1 MRRGGSKKAALTPE
15 LQRKRMLTVPIP
27 KLIIGM
33 IIPTVLSQ
41 LITVIYNT
49 ADTFFVARIG
59 TSAAAAVGVVFSL
72 QSIMQAYGF
81 GVGTG
86 CGSLVARCLGAAQNE
101 KAESY
106 ANSALLAGLVG
117 SLVIMIPSLIFL
129 PQLMRLLGSTDT
141 MLDYCVSYA
150 RIILMGCPFLCTSSV
165 MSCILRNEGEPIY
178 AVVGLVIGGFFNV
191 ILDPVLIFWAHW
203 GIAGAAAATIVSQTL
218 SWLIL
223 LRAFI
228 TGKSIVKINPRSISR
243 RWRDY
248 FEIYTTG
255 IPTTCRQGMASLGSA
270 VLNIYASQ
278 YGDSA
283 VAAVTISNKIY
294 LFVRNVIIGVG
305 QGFQPVAGFNFGAG
319 DKERTRQA
327 FIFSTQLGTVICVVA
342 AVFIGLNTELVM
354 SWFRGDDPAVI
365 AIGKSALLFACAV
378 MPLMAYSTFVNQLY
392 QCLGFKFA
400 ATMLACCRNGF
411 FLIPVVLVLPRLIGV
426 SGVEMAQPLADFL
439 TFVISVPFQIS
450 FFRKHLRT

>member
-203 GIAGAAAATIVSQTL
+203 GIAGAAAATIVSQAL
-218 SWLIL
+218 SWIIL
-223 LRAFI
+223 LRAFLA
-228 TGKSIVKINPRSISR
+228 GKSIVKINPRSISR

-270 VLNIYASQ
+270 VLNIYASH

-342 AVFIGLNTELVM
+342 AVFIGFNTELVM

-392 QCLGFKFA
+392 QCLGFKLA

-411 FLIPVVLVLPRLIGV
+411 FLIPVVLVLPRFIGV
-426 SGVEMAQPLADFL
+426 GGVEMAQPLADFL

>member
-1 MRRGGSKKAALTPE
+1 
-15 LQRKRMLTVPIP
+15 
-27 KLIIGM
+27 
-33 IIPTVLSQ
+33 
-41 LITVIYNT
+41 
-49 ADTFFVARIG
+49 
-59 TSAAAAVGVVFSL
+59 
-72 QSIMQAYGF
+72 
-81 GVGTG
+81 
-86 CGSLVARCLGAAQNE
+86 
-101 KAESY
+101 
-106 ANSALLAGLVG
+106 
-117 SLVIMIPSLIFL
+117 
-129 PQLMRLLGSTDT
+129 
-141 MLDYCVSYA
+141 
-150 RIILMGCPFLCTSSV
+150 
-165 MSCILRNEGEPIY
+165 
-178 AVVGLVIGGFFNV
+178 
-191 ILDPVLIFWAHW
+191 
-203 GIAGAAAATIVSQTL
+203 
-218 SWLIL
+218 
-223 LRAFI
+223 
-228 TGKSIVKINPRSISR
+228 
-243 RWRDY
+243 
-248 FEIYTTG
+248 
-255 IPTTCRQGMASLGSA
+255 MASLGSA
-270 VLNIYASQ
+270 VLNIYASY

-327 FIFSTQLGTVICVVA
+327 FIFSTQLGTVICMVA
-342 AVFIGLNTELVM
+342 AVFIGFNTELVM

-426 SGVEMAQPLADFL
+426 GGVEMAQPLADFL

>member
-203 GIAGAAAATIVSQTL
+203 GIAGAAAATIVSQAL

-270 VLNIYASQ
+270 VLNIYASY

-426 SGVEMAQPLADFL
+426 GGVEMAQPLADFL

>member
-86 CGSLVARCLGAAQNE
+86 CGSLVARCLGAAQND

-106 ANSALLAGLVG
+106 ANSALLAGLAG

-203 GIAGAAAATIVSQTL
+203 GIAGAAAATIVSQAL
-218 SWLIL
+218 SWIIL

-228 TGKSIVKINPRSISR
+228 AGKSIVKINPRSISR

-248 FEIYTTG
+248 IEIYTTG

-270 VLNIYASQ
+270 VLNIYASY

-342 AVFIGLNTELVM
+342 AVFIGFNTELVM

-411 FLIPVVLVLPRLIGV
+411 FLIPVVLVLPRFIGV
-426 SGVEMAQPLADFL
+426 GGVEMAQPLADFL